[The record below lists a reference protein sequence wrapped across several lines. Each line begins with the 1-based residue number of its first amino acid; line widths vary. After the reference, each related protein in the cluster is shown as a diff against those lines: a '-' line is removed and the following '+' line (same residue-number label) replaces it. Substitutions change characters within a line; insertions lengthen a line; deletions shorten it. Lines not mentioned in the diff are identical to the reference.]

1 MSHLNKPHLIQLRTL
16 IALLLLTLIA
26 VVPVMA
32 QEPPCPTPPP
42 CPVGSACPAIQP
54 CVIIEPPMQRGVFTN
69 PEWLRID
76 HHQVTVSIKD
86 QIATTN
92 VEMEFRNEGNALAE
106 GTFVFPLPG
115 SAAVDKLT
123 MTINGQVIEA
133 KILAADEA
141 RSVYNEIVRQHRD
154 PALLEY
160 VGDSAI
166 QANVFPIPP
175 GESRKVNIQYSQIL
189 SVDNGLL
196 HYVYPLKVTNLLS
209 KNPVDKMSVRVEVDS
224 NDPISNVY
232 SPSHPIAIS
241 RDGDKKFTA
250 GYESA
255 GTVPSDD
262 FSLYYGIST
271 QTINANLLTYR
282 ESANQD
288 GFFMLLVQP
297 PLALPEN
304 QAIAKD
310 VIVVLDQSGSMFGDK
325 WDQARNAAEYVLK
338 KLNPNDRF
346 NVILFSTGWRVFS
359 NNMEST
365 SQASAAIDW
374 VRGQD
379 AVGGTDING
388 ALTTA
393 LQMADKERP
402 TTVLFLTDGLATE
415 GTTESSQILANLKAA
430 ARPNVRVFSFGVGDD
445 VDTLLLD
452 SIVRDQHGAGTY
464 VRPTERIDEEV
475 ASLYNKISAPVLT
488 NVTLETGGL
497 NTSDVYPTTP
507 LPDLFAGTQLTLVGR
522 YRGDASNLSFT
533 LKGKVNGEDQTFV
546 YSGLNF
552 PSHAGGDS
560 FIARLWATR
569 RIGDLLNTIRLNGE
583 NKELIDSV
591 VSLSVRYGII
601 TPYTSFLITENDIL
615 TADGMN
621 RAQDAFRQE
630 AQTLSTDKTGAAAV
644 NAADASAGMANA
656 AAPVAPQQYAMATAS
671 PAGTMSPTSGGGE
684 QVAAEQPNVNP
695 IQTVNDKT
703 FLLQNGI
710 WTDTA
715 FQPDTMQ
722 TQKVVF
728 LSDEYFSLL
737 EKTPELAQYFA
748 IGDKVIVVL
757 NDVAYEVTAQ

>member
-1 MSHLNKPHLIQLRTL
+1 MNRLIRPQFRPIHTV
-16 IALLLLTLIA
+16 AVFLLLLLAIVLPA
-26 VVPVMA
+26 AA
-32 QEPPCPTPPP
+32 QEPPCPIPPP
-42 CPVGSACPAIQP
+42 CPADATCPAMPLCTPTQP
-54 CVIIEPPMQRGVFTN
+54 GVFTN

-86 QIATTN
+86 QIATTS
-92 VEMEFRNEGNALAE
+92 VDMEFRNEGNALAE
-106 GTFVFPLPG
+106 GTFIFPLP
-115 SAAVDKLT
+115 SNAAVDKLT

-141 RSVYNEIVRQHRD
+141 RSVYNEIVRHYRD

-175 GESRKVNIQYSQIL
+175 GESRKVEIRYSQVL
-189 SVDNGLL
+189 TADNGLL
-196 HYVYPLKVTNLLS
+196 HFVYPLKVTNLLS
-209 KNPVDKMSVRVEVDS
+209 KNPVDKMSVRVEVES

-241 RDGDKKFTA
+241 RDGDKKFTV

-255 GTVPSDD
+255 GSIPGDD

-282 ESANQD
+282 ESANED

-297 PLALPEN
+297 PVTLPDS
-304 QAIAKD
+304 QAISKD
-310 VIVVLDQSGSMFGDK
+310 VIIVLDQSGSMFGDK

-338 KLNPNDRF
+338 KLNPTDRF
-346 NVILFSTGWRVFS
+346 NVVLFSTGWRVFS
-359 NNMEST
+359 NNMESP
-365 SQASAAIDW
+365 SQAQSAIDW
-374 VRGQD
+374 VRGQE

-393 LQMADKERP
+393 LGMADKERS

-415 GTTESSQILANLKAA
+415 GTTDSPQILANLKAA

-452 SIVRDQHGAGTY
+452 SIVRDQHGTGTY

-488 NVTLETGGL
+488 NITLETGGL
-497 NTSDVYPTTP
+497 NTGDVYPAQP
-507 LPDLFAGTQLTLVGR
+507 LPDLFAGAQLTLVGR

-533 LKGKVNGEDQTFV
+533 LKGQVNGKDQTFV

-552 PSHAGGDS
+552 PARAGGDS

-569 RIGDLLNTIRLNGE
+569 RIGDLLNSIRLNGE

-601 TPYTSFLITENDIL
+601 TPYTSFLITEDDIL
-615 TADGMN
+615 SADGRD
-621 RAQDAFRQE
+621 RAQAAFEQE
-630 AQTLSTDKTGAAAV
+630 AQTLSTDKTGSAAV
-644 NAADASAGMANA
+644 SAADTSAGMANA
-656 AAPVAPQQYAMATAS
+656 NAAAPAQMPMATRM
-671 PAGTMSPTSGGGE
+671 PQTGGGE
-684 QVAAEQPNVNP
+684 GVPPAEPPTNP
-695 IQTVNDKT
+695 IQTVGDKT
-703 FLLQNGI
+703 FLLQNGV
-710 WTDTA
+710 WTDTS
-715 FQPDTMQ
+715 FLPDTMQ

-728 LSDEYFSLL
+728 LSDEYFALL
-737 EKTPELAQYFA
+737 DKTPELAPYFA
-748 IGDKVIVVL
+748 IGDKVIAVV
-757 NDVAYEVTAQ
+757 DGVAYEVTAQ

>member
-1 MSHLNKPHLIQLRTL
+1 MKPLFKAPFKAHFHVVTL
-16 IALLLLTLIA
+16 VFLLFVLVMPTL
-26 VVPVMA
+26 A
-32 QEPPCPTPPP
+32 QEAPCPPPPPCPTQGP
-42 CPVGSACPAIQP
+42 CPAVPP
-54 CVIIEPPMQRGVFTN
+54 CVIIEPLMQPGVFTN

-76 HHQVTVSIKD
+76 HHKVTVSVKD
-86 QIATTN
+86 QIATTS
-92 VEMEFRNEGNALAE
+92 VDMEFRNEGNALAE

-115 SAAVDKLT
+115 GAAVDKLT
-123 MTINGQVIEA
+123 MTINGLVIEA

-141 RSVYNEIVRQHRD
+141 RNVYNEIVRQYRD

-175 GESRKVNIQYSQIL
+175 GESRKVEIRYSQVL
-189 SVDNGLL
+189 TADNGLL

-209 KNPVDKMSVRVEVDS
+209 KNPVDKMSIRVEVES

-241 RDGDKKFTA
+241 RDGDKKFVV
-250 GYESA
+250 GFESA
-255 GTVPSDD
+255 GSVPSDD
-262 FSLYYGIST
+262 FSLYYGIAT
-271 QTINANLLTYR
+271 QSINANLLTYR
-282 ESANQD
+282 ESANED

-297 PLALPEN
+297 PVTMPDN
-304 QAIAKD
+304 QAISKD
-310 VIVVLDQSGSMFGDK
+310 VIIVLDQSGSMFGDK

-338 KLNPNDRF
+338 KLNPTDRF
-346 NVILFSTGWRVFS
+346 NVVLFSTGWRIFS
-359 NNMEST
+359 NNMEKPDQT
-365 SQASAAIDW
+365 QAAIDW
-374 VRGQD
+374 VRSQE

-393 LQMADKERP
+393 LGMADKERP

-415 GTTESSQILANLKAA
+415 GTTDSAQILANLKAA

-452 SIVRDQHGAGTY
+452 SIVRDQHGTGTY

-488 NVTLETGGL
+488 NITLETGGL
-497 NTSDVYPTTP
+497 NTGDVYPATP

-533 LKGKVNGEDQTFV
+533 LKGQVNGTEQTFV

-552 PSHAGGDS
+552 PGRAGGEA

-569 RIGDLLNTIRLNGE
+569 RIGDLLNSIRLNGE

-591 VSLSVRYGII
+591 VKLSVRYGII

-615 TADGMN
+615 TADGRN
-621 RAQDAFRQE
+621 RAEAAFQQE
-630 AQTLSTDKTGAAAV
+630 AQTLSTDKTGSAAV
-644 NAADASAGMANA
+644 SAADASSGLANA
-656 AAPVAPQQYAMATAS
+656 AAPAPAQFAVQ
-671 PAGTMSPTSGGGE
+671 PTMSPSGTMTSTIGGE
-684 QVAAEQPNVNP
+684 ANVGDENVANP

-703 FLLQNGI
+703 FLLQNGV

-728 LSDEYFSLL
+728 LSDEYFALL
-737 EKTPELAQYFA
+737 DKTPELAPYFA
-748 IGDKVIVVL
+748 IGDKVIAVI
-757 NDVAYEVTAQ
+757 DGVAYEVTTE